1 MLKNKKQEPT
11 QNNILSLSRNL
22 ERPKLDTKLSI
33 NTRTQ
38 SSTSRLKKVLDVY
51 ENDSGLYI
59 SKAAAYS
66 LGLINTRAIMLQD
79 TNQLFQITKEQLE
92 KIKHN
97 DYEINIIKQEINEQ
111 TKQEIQVFTSEDR
124 MYISSASAYALG
136 LIDVETFNSTS
147 RNLYEINENIFN
159 YINNKY
165 RVEYKDLQKKSG
177 LKR

>member
-124 MYISSASAYALG
+124 MYIFSASAYALG